1 MADLR
6 QSTAPHAAQAIRQA
20 LEILSRASADWRGN
34 GSTGVGPLHW
44 PVAVNLARRELTR
57 ALEALQGEAQLRD
70 LLTQAAERL
79 RGWSE
84 GSTPD
89 DKLRARIEAALGPRR
104 VVQLRTPLT
113 DWLCGHCGGSGFEE
127 DEPCA
132 FCEAAG
138 NDAGLDTAD
147 ARAGIAWWNSLT
159 PTRRREW
166 LEAARSGRPADAWR
180 AFQAQG
186 A

>member
-1 MADLR
+1 MTDPQRTPAMP
-6 QSTAPHAAQAIRQA
+6 AGHAIRQA
-20 LEILSRASADWRGN
+20 LEILGRASVDWRGN
-34 GSTGVGPLHW
+34 GAAGVGPLHW
-44 PVAVNLARRELTR
+44 PVAVNLARRELAQ
-57 ALEALQGEAQLRD
+57 ALEALQGELQLRD

-84 GSTPD
+84 GSAPD
-89 DKLRARIEAALGPRR
+89 DKLRARIETALGSRR

-113 DWLCGHCGGSGFEE
+113 DWLCGHCGGSGFDG

-132 FCEAAG
+132 FCGATGHDAA
-138 NDAGLDTAD
+138 LDTAD

-166 LEAARSGRPADAWR
+166 LDTARSARPADAWS
-180 AFQAQG
+180 AFKAQG